1 MPTLDLDMAYLNISL
16 PVGSSLAETDRV
28 SRIVEGVLRTRPEVK
43 VVSAQIGSQAE
54 DNPQDQGFQATA
66 TGPHEAQIFV
76 GLVPKTERKLS
87 NTEVVEEVRKALP
100 RLEGVKIE
108 AVDMQAMFMG
118 AIMTPVEIKVFGKD
132 LARLRGLAD
141 EIVLRIAGIPGLRD
155 VTHTLS
161 QAKPEYHIRIDR
173 DRAARFGLTVDA
185 VEAAVQTATVGQVAT
200 RYREAGEEFD
210 IRVRFR
216 EEFRKTID
224 QIGQV
229 PILTPLGRSI
239 SLDQVAEIDSG
250 TGPVQIRR
258 ENQARRVSITGN
270 IQGRDLGSV
279 VSDVKGRIADI
290 ERGLPSGTFLEFGG
304 SYQQMRE
311 AFIILAG
318 VFALALLLVYMVMA
332 SQFESFLHPFIVM
345 FTIPLC
351 IIGVVAGLLIAGR
364 PVNLPAW
371 IGVILLAGV
380 AVNNAIVMIDYMNQ
394 LRRSGVEKKEAILQG
409 AVTRMR
415 PVLLTASTTVLGTF
429 PMAFSQTS
437 GAEMRNPLAIT
448 LLGGLVA
455 TTLLT
460 LFVIPIMYSLFERVS
475 FKK

>member
-1 MPTLDLDMAYLNISL
+1 
-16 PVGSSLAETDRV
+16 
-28 SRIVEGVLRTRPEVK
+28 
-43 VVSAQIGSQAE
+43 
-54 DNPQDQGFQATA
+54 
-66 TGPHEAQIFV
+66 
-76 GLVPKTERKLS
+76 
-87 NTEVVEEVRKALP
+87 
-100 RLEGVKIE
+100 
-108 AVDMQAMFMG
+108 
-118 AIMTPVEIKVFGKD
+118 
-132 LARLRGLAD
+132 
-141 EIVLRIAGIPGLRD
+141 
-155 VTHTLS
+155 
-161 QAKPEYHIRIDR
+161 
-173 DRAARFGLTVDA
+173 
-185 VEAAVQTATVGQVAT
+185 
-200 RYREAGEEFD
+200 
-210 IRVRFR
+210 
-216 EEFRKTID
+216 
-224 QIGQV
+224 
-229 PILTPLGRSI
+229 
-239 SLDQVAEIDSG
+239 
-250 TGPVQIRR
+250 
-258 ENQARRVSITGN
+258 
-270 IQGRDLGSV
+270 
-279 VSDVKGRIADI
+279 
-290 ERGLPSGTFLEFGG
+290 
-304 SYQQMRE
+304 
-311 AFIILAG
+311 
-318 VFALALLLVYMVMA
+318 MA